1 MIGRMAVTVV
11 GAGVMGLTC
20 AVALREAGFEVRV
33 VARSEPIVSEVAGGL
48 WLPYTTGD
56 DARTLGWARA
66 TYLRLEAE
74 GAALVDYLHLERVA
88 PAWLEAVP
96 PGRVRELGP
105 GRWSARVPLVEMP
118 RYLASLRE
126 RAGDV
131 REGSVESLDGDG
143 DGAGVVVNCTGLA
156 ARRLACDEDVVPVR
170 GQVVYV
176 RPRPGAVV
184 PCVCDEDSLT
194 YVLPRPDVCV
204 LGGTAQEG
212 DTDTRVRDADT
223 ADIVARCTR
232 LVPELEGAEIVGA
245 RAGLRPLRRGGA
257 RVERAG
263 DVVHCYG
270 HGGAGLTLSWG
281 CAAEVVALCG

>member
-1 MIGRMAVTVV
+1 MAERSKAVLITGCSSGIGK
-11 GAGVMGLTC
+11 
-20 AVALREAGFEVRV
+20 
-33 VARSEPIVSEVAGGL
+33 
-48 WLPYTTGD
+48 
-56 DARTLGWARA
+56 A
-66 TYLRLEAE
+66 TAE
-74 GAALVDYLHLERVA
+74 
-88 PAWLEAVP
+88 
-96 PGRVRELGP
+96 
-105 GRWSARVPLVEMP
+105 
-118 RYLASLRE
+118 
-126 RAGDV
+126 
-131 REGSVESLDGDG
+131 
-143 DGAGVVVNCTGLA
+143 
-156 ARRLACDEDVVPVR
+156 RLA
-170 GQVVYV
+170 GKGWTVYATA
-176 RPRPGAVV
+176 RNPESIADLADSGCKTLALD
-184 PCVCDEDSLT
+184 VCDEDSLT